1 MNMIAFMQDQK
12 IFDIEIGKQENVMIK
27 NRNGSNY
34 RMSNQSSDLLSP
46 VMNHFFL
53 PTI

>member
-12 IFDIEIGKQENVMIK
+12 IFDNEIGKQENVKIK
-27 NRNGSNY
+27 NRNGRNY
-34 RMSNQSSDLLSP
+34 RISNQSSNLFSL

-53 PTI
+53 QTI